1 MFFFRKKHERV
12 LFDAPVAGQRLG
24 DLLERLIGTLDA
36 PEADSVSRVA
46 AICRALPFISEK
58 VTQVALHAYLE
69 TKTDRLFNG
78 LRRCLSAFRRPKG
91 VFIS

>member
-36 PEADSVSRVA
+36 PKADSVSRVA
-46 AICRALPFISEK
+46 AICRALPFVSEK
-58 VTQVALHAYLE
+58 VTQVALRAFLE
-69 TKTDRLFNG
+69 TKT
-78 LRRCLSAFRRPKG
+78 PT
-91 VFIS
+91 VFLTTYGAALHF